1 MRLTSVRLEK
11 VRRFQQSLE
20 LNDIGDGINLIFGPN
35 EAGKSTLQAAI
46 AAVFLE
52 RPSSQAPQQDL
63 APSDLP
69 DARPLVSVS
78 FVHEGETFELT
89 KEFYR
94 RGGSC
99 MLRSGSTVLT
109 GDEAVARLVEL
120 FRFEAPS
127 SRSITEAQLGLPGV
141 FWVPQG
147 KALGV
152 QAAMD
157 HARGYVVHEI
167 GEEIGSGRETA
178 ADALILRLNRSL
190 AEVVT
195 PAGRG
200 GPLVQARRDLEAKR
214 IALDNQEKLEQ
225 DSQYLRD
232 RLVQLQA
239 ELDTLE
245 AQNVE
250 SVLTDDIAAAQ
261 RRQEELRRAL
271 EERGRV
277 ESERAAVEERIA
289 DIERNLAQLI
299 EETSRIEQLGKKIS
313 EVEVDIANCQEALA
327 RHQEQQSVLRHRQE
341 ERQTQARWFGLSS
354 DLRERKD
361 QLISLDEQ
369 ESEIRSMMEGADLL
383 SEQIDE
389 LQGRLARLLIGEGS
403 AELAKLETT
412 CVELRARLQ
421 TLSTQVIIDVDE
433 ANRLLVDGKP
443 EPISRTLFLEESMV
457 IEVPGVARIS
467 LLPQESAARLRQ
479 ELEWS
484 QADLAQRLRAIGV
497 ASVVEL
503 SERELE
509 HGQLSAELV
518 SLIRERARLVG
529 EGDSPQA
536 RLNGIERKR
545 ERVLAQLG
553 TIESE
558 LLLITAANPGDE
570 EELALSQE
578 EADALIGA
586 VAFHATEIDRL
597 EAELRQYRETQL
609 RSSEEMRWLTV
620 SVQRQG
626 GEQGATDM
634 RTSLEDLAAKRQ
646 EIEDRLRDIEVL
658 IGSGDLRAID
668 DDITLSNER
677 LRAHRSQVTQY
688 REERQEV
695 LGRIRADLFSEE
707 ELASAQVALE
717 QAQTLV
723 AALEERSEA
732 LNTLINIAKEIV
744 ADVQQDLSAPLKE
757 RVGVYANQLFKDAVV
772 EIDESFAP
780 SRLVRGRANESIG
793 QLSWGTREQLALL
806 TRLGVADL
814 MAERGVPVF
823 LMLDDAIL
831 NADGVR
837 LIRLKQILVR
847 AAQRYQIL
855 IFSCRP
861 EFFSDLPDL
870 RRFDLGAISS
880 TQRS

>member
-1 MRLTSVRLEK
+1 M
-11 VRRFQQSLE
+11 
-20 LNDIGDGINLIFGPN
+20 
-35 EAGKSTLQAAI
+35 
-46 AAVFLE
+46 
-52 RPSSQAPQQDL
+52 
-63 APSDLP
+63 
-69 DARPLVSVS
+69 
-78 FVHEGETFELT
+78 
-89 KEFYR
+89 
-94 RGGSC
+94 
-99 MLRSGSTVLT
+99 VL
-109 GDEAVARLVEL
+109 
-120 FRFEAPS
+120 
-127 SRSITEAQLGLPGV
+127 
-141 FWVPQG
+141 
-147 KALGV
+147 
-152 QAAMD
+152 
-157 HARGYVVHEI
+157 
-167 GEEIGSGRETA
+167 
-178 ADALILRLNRSL
+178 
-190 AEVVT
+190 
-195 PAGRG
+195 
-200 GPLVQARRDLEAKR
+200 
-214 IALDNQEKLEQ
+214 
-225 DSQYLRD
+225 
-232 RLVQLQA
+232 
-239 ELDTLE
+239 
-245 AQNVE
+245 
-250 SVLTDDIAAAQ
+250 
-261 RRQEELRRAL
+261 
-271 EERGRV
+271 
-277 ESERAAVEERIA
+277 
-289 DIERNLAQLI
+289 
-299 EETSRIEQLGKKIS
+299 
-313 EVEVDIANCQEALA
+313 
-327 RHQEQQSVLRHRQE
+327 
-341 ERQTQARWFGLSS
+341 
-354 DLRERKD
+354 
-361 QLISLDEQ
+361 
-369 ESEIRSMMEGADLL
+369 
-383 SEQIDE
+383 
-389 LQGRLARLLIGEGS
+389 
-403 AELAKLETT
+403 
-412 CVELRARLQ
+412 
-421 TLSTQVIIDVDE
+421 
-433 ANRLLVDGKP
+433 
-443 EPISRTLFLEESMV
+443 
-457 IEVPGVARIS
+457 EVPGVTRIS
-467 LLPQESAARLRQ
+467 LLPQERAARLRQ
-479 ELEWS
+479 DLDWS
-484 QADLAQRLRAIGV
+484 QADLTQRLRAIGV

-518 SLIRERARLVG
+518 SLIRERVRLVG

-558 LLLITAANPGDE
+558 LLLINAANPGDE

-823 LMLDDAIL
+823 LMLDDAML